1 MKVSSSGQAAG
12 VLAHQ
17 ADWTFDEQGSMSKK
31 GQRQLTDL
39 RILAAI
45 AGVREHGAIDF
56 HIMVMSPLGDM
67 SVYYESLIKRPGGRG
82 ACTPG
87 RLDI

>member
-31 GQRQLTDL
+31 GQRELTDL
-39 RILAAI
+39 RRQAPVTPAWRRPKRSVDLLAAI

-56 HIMVMSPLGDM
+56 H
-67 SVYYESLIKRPGGRG
+67 
-82 ACTPG
+82 A
-87 RLDI
+87 

>member
-1 MKVSSSGQAAG
+1 MKVSSSDQAAG

-31 GQRQLTDL
+31 GQRQLADL

-45 AGVREHGAIDF
+45 ARVRGHEAIDF
-56 HIMVMSPLGDM
+56 HIMVMPAPAGM
-67 SVYYESLIKRPGGRG
+67 SV
-82 ACTPG
+82 
-87 RLDI
+87 